1 MRQLDERLRAPGGTD
16 GDGPDGSR
24 SARRSLLSA
33 SGSFSVPHI
42 YFSQLLEP
50 SRMLSARRRTVLL
63 VLVGLSLVANPAW
76 LYPHDDEALYTYE
89 RREIGVEDGNLTYHG
104 LDGTLFVG
112 KYSDLNALGCQL
124 GDTDARACAFDE
136 HLATH
141 GPMSVSKQAARSRVP
156 EFAHLDDGYYRRV
169 RSRNESTVT
178 YDVERVAPREFLEAV
193 AVDLTELRADD
204 LPGDL
209 PLEYRLAV
217 TGGTTRSFEDTEDD
231 ELGRVFRHDGSYY
244 TVVVTDQEI
253 RDPPF
258 PLTGVTRR
266 FLQLIGVL
274 AIIGAVV
281 YAAGFVRWVGD

>member
-1 MRQLDERLRAPGGTD
+1 
-16 GDGPDGSR
+16 
-24 SARRSLLSA
+24 
-33 SGSFSVPHI
+33 
-42 YFSQLLEP
+42 
-50 SRMLSARRRTVLL
+50 MLSPRHRIVLL
-63 VLVGLSLVANPAW
+63 VLVGLALVANPAW
-76 LYPHDDEALYTYE
+76 LYPHDDETLYTYE

-104 LDGTLFVG
+104 LDGTLFIG
-112 KYSDLNALGCQL
+112 KYSDLNALGYQYP
-124 GDTDARACAFDE
+124 DTDARACAFDE
-136 HLATH
+136 YLVTN
-141 GPMSVSKQAARSRVP
+141 GPVSMPKQAAYSRVP
-156 EFAHLDDGYYRRV
+156 EFAHLEDGYYRRIY
-169 RSRNESTVT
+169 RRNDSTVT
-178 YDVERVAPREFLEAV
+178 YDVERVTPREFLEAV
-193 AVDLTELRADD
+193 AVDLTGRRADD
-204 LPGDL
+204 LPNDF